1 MTSSVTRSS
10 RSSIKKT
17 ASNENMLQ
25 KTKSSAIKK
34 KKQKLGKK
42 DVDHDIRSKKQH
54 KEEQHHDNGLVAGD
68 EIQQADKNNESTSL
82 GKIDATQHPEY
93 TNLMKELDQ
102 SRLERLQ
109 RIENWQR
116 LERQSIHDW
125 FAAQKKQA
133 WNDFYF
139 ARKKVRSDLVQ
150 TVQNKITRLEQEL
163 GQLNVQ
169 LKTQHTDA
177 GQECDEYWVPP
188 ERLYTIGS
196 FVGGA
201 TNEEADRDLI
211 FARQPYNGN
220 NTPNL
225 VYSDYESRSTT
236 DSAEDGEA
244 TCSSRNDEAA
254 TSPSAVSEH
263 QYPSYSHHRP
273 SFVQYQPQQQQQQ
286 QQPYYQDQSQ
296 SQQYRHQPAAA
307 TSLPNYAT
315 SNTNMI
321 YPPYEFEELPQDGRR
336 DWWPYRSTTSTTTTT
351 A

>member
-10 RSSIKKT
+10 RSSIKKAAT
-17 ASNENMLQ
+17 ASNDNMLQ

-42 DVDHDIRSKKQH
+42 DVDHDIRSKKQQ
-54 KEEQHHDNGLVAGD
+54 KEEQQHDNGLDD
-68 EIQQADKNNESTSL
+68 EIQQADKNNESMSL
-82 GKIDATQHPEY
+82 GKIDATQHPDLSV
-93 TNLMKELDQ
+93 NLSMIGSLL
-102 SRLERLQ
+102 R
-109 RIENWQR
+109 
-116 LERQSIHDW
+116 
-125 FAAQKKQA
+125 KQA

-150 TVQNKITRLEQEL
+150 NVQNKITRLEQEL

-188 ERLYTIGS
+188 ERLYTIDIL
-196 FVGGA
+196 FIYMYICGA
-201 TNEEADRDLI
+201 TNEEAGRDLL
-211 FARQPYNGN
+211 FARQPYNGS

-244 TCSSRNDEAA
+244 TCSSRNDDGVA
-254 TSPSAVSEH
+254 SPSAVSEH
-263 QYPSYSHHRP
+263 QFPPYPQHRP
-273 SFVQYQPQQQQQQ
+273 SFVQYQQ
-286 QQPYYQDQSQ
+286 QQPQHQESYYQRQSQ
-296 SQQYRHQPAAA
+296 ADHRHQPAAP
-307 TSLPNYAT
+307 SLANYAH
-315 SNTNMI
+315 SNNNTNII

-336 DWWPYRSTTSTTTTT
+336 DWWPYRPTTTTTTTT

>member
-10 RSSIKKT
+10 RSSIKKAAT
-17 ASNENMLQ
+17 ASNDNMLQ

-42 DVDHDIRSKKQH
+42 DLDHDIRSKKQQ
-54 KEEQHHDNGLVAGD
+54 KEEQHPDNGLDD

-82 GKIDATQHPEY
+82 GNIDATQHPEY
-93 TNLMKELDQ
+93 ASLMRELDQ
-102 SRLERLQ
+102 SKLQRLQ
-109 RIENWQR
+109 RLENWQR

-150 TVQNKITRLEQEL
+150 NVQNKITRLELEL

-169 LKTQHTDA
+169 C
-177 GQECDEYWVPP
+177 GV
-188 ERLYTIGS
+188 
-196 FVGGA
+196 
-201 TNEEADRDLI
+201 TNEEADRDLV
-211 FARQPYNGN
+211 FARQPYNGS

-236 DSAEDGEA
+236 DSAEEGEA
-244 TCSSRNDEAA
+244 TSSRNDDVA

-263 QYPSYSHHRP
+263 QYPSYAHHRP
-273 SFVQYQPQQQQQQ
+273 SFVQFQQQQQ
-286 QQPYYQDQSQ
+286 QQPQRQQAYYQHQPQSEN
-296 SQQYRHQPAAA
+296 RHQPA
-307 TSLPNYAT
+307 TSLTNYANSNNNT
-315 SNTNMI
+315 SMT

-336 DWWPYRSTTSTTTTT
+336 DWWPYRSTTTTTTT

>member
-10 RSSIKKT
+10 RSSIKKATT
-17 ASNENMLQ
+17 ASNDNMLQ
-25 KTKSSAIKK
+25 KTKSSIMKK

-42 DVDHDIRSKKQH
+42 DIDHDFRSKKQQ
-54 KEEQHHDNGLVAGD
+54 KEEQHHDNGLDD
-68 EIQQADKNNESTSL
+68 EIQQADKDNESMSL

-93 TNLMKELDQ
+93 ANLMRELDQ
-102 SRLERLQ
+102 SKLERLK

-150 TVQNKITRLEQEL
+150 NVQNKITRLEQEL

-169 LKTQHTDA
+169 CKQ
-177 GQECDEYWVPP
+177 
-188 ERLYTIGS
+188 TIQNSNNRYSLLTFGYIYACG
-196 FVGGA
+196 V
-201 TNEEADRDLI
+201 TKEEADRDLI
-211 FARQPYNGN
+211 FARQPYNGS

-244 TCSSRNDEAA
+244 TCFSKNDDVA

-263 QYPSYSHHRP
+263 QYPSYAHHRP
-273 SFVQYQPQQQQQQ
+273 SLVQYQQQTPQQQR
-286 QQPYYQDQSQ
+286 YYQ
-296 SQQYRHQPAAA
+296 HQPQPQNRNEPA
-307 TSLPNYAT
+307 TSLPNYAN
-315 SNTNMI
+315 SNNNTNMI
-321 YPPYEFEELPQDGRR
+321 YPPFEFEESPQDGRR
-336 DWWPYRSTTSTTTTT
+336 DWWPYSSTTTTT
-351 A
+351 TA

>member
-1 MTSSVTRSS
+1 M
-10 RSSIKKT
+10 
-17 ASNENMLQ
+17 
-25 KTKSSAIKK
+25 
-34 KKQKLGKK
+34 
-42 DVDHDIRSKKQH
+42 
-54 KEEQHHDNGLVAGD
+54 
-68 EIQQADKNNESTSL
+68 SL

-93 TNLMKELDQ
+93 TSLMKELDQ
-102 SRLERLQ
+102 SKLERLQ
-109 RIENWQR
+109 RIENWQKF
-116 LERQSIHDW
+116 ERQSIHDW

-133 WNDFYF
+133 WDDFYF

-150 TVQNKITRLEQEL
+150 NVQNKITRLEQEL

-169 LKTQHTDA
+169 CKQTVQNSNHTYSPLTFGYIYACTFTVKTQHTDA
-177 GQECDEYWVPP
+177 SQECDEYWVPP
-188 ERLYTIGS
+188 ERLYMIGS

-244 TCSSRNDEAA
+244 TCSSRNDDVA

-263 QYPSYSHHRP
+263 QYQSYSQHQP
-273 SFVQYQPQQQQQQ
+273 SFVQYQQQQQQQQ
-286 QQPYYQDQSQ
+286 QQPYYQHQSQ
-296 SQQYRHQPAAA
+296 SQHRHQSAASL
-307 TSLPNYAT
+307 TSYA
-315 SNTNMI
+315 SSNNNTNTI

-336 DWWPYRSTTSTTTTT
+336 DWWPYRSTTTTTTT

>member
-10 RSSIKKT
+10 RSSVKKVAT
-17 ASNENMLQ
+17 ASNDNMIQ

-34 KKQKLGKK
+34 KKQKIGKK
-42 DVDHDIRSKKQH
+42 DTDYDIRSKKHQ
-54 KEEQHHDNGLVAGD
+54 KEEQHQDNDKDD
-68 EIQQADKNNESTSL
+68 EIQQADNDESMYL

-93 TNLMKELDQ
+93 TSLMKELDQ
-102 SRLERLQ
+102 SKLERLQ
-109 RIENWQR
+109 RIENWQKF
-116 LERQSIHDW
+116 ERQSIHDW
-125 FAAQKKQA
+125 FAAQK
-133 WNDFYF
+133 
-139 ARKKVRSDLVQ
+139 
-150 TVQNKITRLEQEL
+150 NKLGMISTLLEKRLEQEL

-177 GQECDEYWVPP
+177 SQEC
-188 ERLYTIGS
+188 
-196 FVGGA
+196 GA

-244 TCSSRNDEAA
+244 TCSSRNDDVA

-263 QYPSYSHHRP
+263 QYQSYSQHRP
-273 SFVQYQPQQQQQQ
+273 SFVQYQQLQQQQL
-286 QQPYYQDQSQ
+286 QQPYYQHQSQ
-296 SQQYRHQPAAA
+296 SQHRHQSAASL
-307 TSLPNYAT
+307 TSYA
-315 SNTNMI
+315 SSNNNTNTI

-336 DWWPYRSTTSTTTTT
+336 DWWPNRSTTTTT
-351 A
+351 TTA

>member
-10 RSSIKKT
+10 RSSIKKAAT
-17 ASNENMLQ
+17 ASNDNMLQ

-34 KKQKLGKK
+34 KKQKPGKK
-42 DVDHDIRSKKQH
+42 DVDHDMRSKKQQ
-54 KEEQHHDNGLVAGD
+54 KEEQHHDNGLDD
-68 EIQQADKNNESTSL
+68 EIQQADKDNESLSL

-93 TNLMKELDQ
+93 TSLMKELDQ
-102 SRLERLQ
+102 SKLERLQ
-109 RIENWQR
+109 KIENWQR

-150 TVQNKITRLEQEL
+150 NVQNKITRLEQEL

-169 LKTQHTDA
+169 
-177 GQECDEYWVPP
+177 C
-188 ERLYTIGS
+188 
-196 FVGGA
+196 GA
-201 TNEEADRDLI
+201 TNEEADRDLTL
-211 FARQPYNGN
+211 ARQPYNGS

-244 TCSSRNDEAA
+244 SSPRNDDVA

-273 SFVQYQPQQQQQQ
+273 SFVQYQQQQQQQ
-286 QQPYYQDQSQ
+286 QQQRPQQQQPYYHQSQ
-296 SQQYRHQPAAA
+296 SQHNHQPAA
-307 TSLPNYAT
+307 SLTTYANSN

-336 DWWPYRSTTSTTTTT
+336 DWWPYRSTTSTTTT

>member
-10 RSSIKKT
+10 RSSVKKVAT
-17 ASNENMLQ
+17 ASNDNMIQ

-34 KKQKLGKK
+34 KKQKIGKK
-42 DVDHDIRSKKQH
+42 DTDYDIRSKKQQ
-54 KEEQHHDNGLVAGD
+54 KEEQHQDNDQDD
-68 EIQQADKNNESTSL
+68 EIQQADNYESMSL

-93 TNLMKELDQ
+93 TSLMKELDQ
-102 SRLERLQ
+102 SKLERLQ
-109 RIENWQR
+109 RIENWQKF
-116 LERQSIHDW
+116 ERQSIHDW

-133 WNDFYF
+133 WDDFYF

-150 TVQNKITRLEQEL
+150 NVQNKITRLEQEL

-169 LKTQHTDA
+169 
-177 GQECDEYWVPP
+177 C
-188 ERLYTIGS
+188 
-196 FVGGA
+196 GA

-244 TCSSRNDEAA
+244 TCSSRNDDVA

-263 QYPSYSHHRP
+263 QYQSYSQHQP
-273 SFVQYQPQQQQQQ
+273 SFVQYQQQQQQQQ
-286 QQPYYQDQSQ
+286 QQPYYQHQSQ
-296 SQQYRHQPAAA
+296 SQHRHQSAASL
-307 TSLPNYAT
+307 TSYA
-315 SNTNMI
+315 SSNNNTNTI

-336 DWWPYRSTTSTTTTT
+336 DWWPYRSTTTTTTT